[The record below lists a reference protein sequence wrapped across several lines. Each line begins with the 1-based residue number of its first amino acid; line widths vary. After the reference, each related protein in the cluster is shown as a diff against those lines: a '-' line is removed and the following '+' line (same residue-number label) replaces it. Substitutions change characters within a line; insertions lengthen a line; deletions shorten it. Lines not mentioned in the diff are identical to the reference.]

1 MFISSF
7 KPDNQ
12 VNSSRRLKKKSA
24 LDDLPKV
31 SPILISKAAAIE
43 RRRLRHQLKLEGFAL
58 VCLINFSWNS
68 RRILSQLANM
78 PLRNGYVYE
87 YTGLHNAIAYIPA
100 DYYYTQCHSAAIKLQ
115 LLIDYHSS
123 FSEQAAIVIKQALDW
138 HLNKCK
144 EMWMQREG
152 LAALSVD

>member
-43 RRRLRHQLKLEGFAL
+43 RRRLRHQLKLEDFAL

-68 RRILSQLANM
+68 HRILSQLANM

-100 DYYYTQCHSAAIKLQ
+100 DYYYTQCHS
-115 LLIDYHSS
+115 
-123 FSEQAAIVIKQALDW
+123 
-138 HLNKCK
+138 
-144 EMWMQREG
+144 
-152 LAALSVD
+152 